1 MSGRRAHIFIAAAL
15 AIILTG
21 GVVFAASESGGS
33 EPGTPQE
40 AAPGNPGPTH
50 SPPAEIDVGASVDTS
65 RVAVGDLITYTLT
78 ISRPPEAATLI
89 PVPDSVLG
97 EFELRELVPLGQ
109 QHLAD
114 ERVVDGVEYVL
125 TCFETGEH
133 EIPPLPLG
141 VVEAPGET
149 IAVWTLPVPITVE
162 RVSPAD
168 AEEIKDIK
176 DLIYPPGRFPLRAV
190 LIGLAA
196 AGLAVA
202 AVLLLRRRRRFG
214 IAPEEPGPPPLPPH
228 EQAYQD
234 LERIAVLGLV
244 KRGLIKKYYTEL
256 SEVIRRYIGGRYG
269 IMTMELT
276 TTELLASMRQAG
288 LDREEGRAFGQF
300 LARCDLVKFAKHV
313 PPPDEMEGEIGRA
326 RSLVDATKVVEP
338 PPERE
343 TAGVGTGAGG
353 EVER

>member
-1 MSGRRAHIFIAAAL
+1 MKSWRIYAVISAAL
-15 AIILTG
+15 PIILTG
-21 GVVFAASESGGS
+21 GVVFAASESSGS
-33 EPGTPQE
+33 GPGTPQGS
-40 AAPGNPGPTH
+40 APGNPRPGHP
-50 SPPAEIDVGASVDTS
+50 SPAEIAIGASVDTC
-65 RVAVGDLITYTLT
+65 RVAVGDLITYTVT
-78 ISRPPEAATLI
+78 ISRPPQAAALI

-109 QHLAD
+109 QVRGD
-114 ERVVDGVEYVL
+114 ETVVDGVEYVL

-149 IAVWTLPVPITVE
+149 IAIWTLPVPISVE

-196 AGLAVA
+196 AGLVAA

-228 EQAYQD
+228 EQAYLD
-234 LERIAVLGLV
+234 LERIAARGLV
-244 KRGLIKKYYTEL
+244 KKGLIKEYYTEL

-276 TTELLASMRQAG
+276 TTELLASMREAG
-288 LDREEGRAFGQF
+288 LDREEGRAFRQF
-300 LARCDLVKFAKHV
+300 LARCDLVKFAKHI

-338 PPERE
+338 APERE
-343 TAGVGTGAGG
+343 PAEVGAGAGG